1 MSDRRFQIAGL
12 LGFIVSGLTFM
23 ISGVKSG
30 DALTIFG
37 SFMWVLAC
45 VIWLI
50 PLVKPSRD

>member
-1 MSDRRFQIAGL
+1 MSDRKYQIAGL
-12 LGFIVSGLTFM
+12 LGFIVSGLTFI

-37 SFMWVLAC
+37 SFMWILAC

-50 PLVKPSRD
+50 PLVKTSRD